1 MKKGQAALEFML
13 SYGWAILTVMVV
25 IGAIAYIVPNSKS
38 LTRTK
43 CSFPPQMPC
52 AGARLDTAN
61 LTLSLR
67 NGAGVTINSVTANVI
82 SPKSQVC
89 TVSKTTLKADEQFF
103 IYCNNNNSMRI
114 IDDTKFRVTVTYMK
128 ALGSYN
134 QTLTGEVYAKFA
146 R

>member
-25 IGAIAYIVPNSKS
+25 IGAIAYIIPNTES
-38 LTRTK
+38 LTRNK

-52 AGARLDTAN
+52 AGARLDFSN
-61 LTLSLR
+61 LTISAR
-67 NGAGVTINSVTANVI
+67 NGAGVTINSVTAKVI
-82 SPKSQVC
+82 SPVTADCSI
-89 TVSKTTLKADEQFF
+89 SKTNLKAEEQFF
-103 IYCNNNNSMRI
+103 IYCNNNGTMNI

-128 ALGSYN
+128 SQGSYN
-134 QTLTGEVYAKFA
+134 QTLTGEVYAKYA

>member
-25 IGAIAYIVPNSKS
+25 IGAIAYIVPNTKS

-52 AGARLDTAN
+52 AGAKLDVGN

-67 NGAGVTINSVTANVI
+67 NGAGVTVNGVTAKVI
-82 SPKSQVC
+82 SPKQQDCV
-89 TVSKTTLKADEQFF
+89 VSKTTLKAEEQFF
-103 IYCNNNNSMRI
+103 IYCANNNSMNIR
-114 IDDTKFRVTVTYMK
+114 DDTKFRVTVTYMK

-134 QTLTGEVYAKFA
+134 QTLTGEAYAKFS